1 MYNLNGIRERTETFV
16 GIGGRFIE
24 ELSSRPYRDVTF
36 LTVKGD
42 QVEALIEDESTK
54 ITGTV
59 QEFITLLQLQGF
71 NPNIGSLSLTAKTY
85 VDLNTIVPFLKSA
98 NSIYLLDVETD
109 VKMLPYEF
117 EQSISTVQRL
127 VLNEAYHLETIPNF
141 LNFTKLEFLNV
152 EQSLNNENLN
162 YLNAERLVAYLKKE
176 DRGIQSFKVISD
188 EPGFLQLVER
198 FVRQSR
204 TLRRTVQQ
212 IERDEGL
219 VKIEFIQSLED
230 DAPDFQTGDGLAWEV
245 HNKFRK
251 TYTAFRRNYVPRMK
265 AFVGDWDV
273 AWGDARMQDERE
285 KAGRFDREAH
295 RSRFNVLYAYLKHMI
310 DVVHPTTWVGW
321 LFSSQDDGKAEKHR
335 QLDRIFQSL
344 DDAEASISGQV
355 YAYAVLAMKF
365 VLKLNNPVL
374 TEEYVSRFL
383 DECVNAYSGGNNGMS
398 CVRGIRE
405 RLILV
410 FDSAFVFVCCQEALC
425 ETTNIEG
432 MCPVS
437 TDLLVGAVEPVEPW
451 NTYVRQWSMNESLPF
466 AGRRENFLESMTSR
480 YTEGINDED
489 AIEAVREAVKRRLEA
504 MERNGTVNFEC
515 LETIDVFTDPIDC
528 EKPQP
533 PQCCCMVGNR
543 RCRRKPASGSKF
555 CTQHKK
561 AIDKN
566 GGKCSKNN
574 GPAPWC

>member
-16 GIGGRFIE
+16 GIGERFIE
-24 ELSSRPYRDVTF
+24 ELSSREYRDVTF
-36 LTVKGD
+36 LTVKGE

-59 QEFITLLQLQGF
+59 QEFITLLQGF

-85 VDLNTIVPFLKSA
+85 VDLNKIVPFLMSA

-127 VLNEAYHLETIPNF
+127 TLNEAYHLETIPNF

-152 EQSLNNENLN
+152 EQSLKNENLN

-219 VKIEFIQSLED
+219 VNIEFIQSLED
-230 DAPDFQTGDGLAWEV
+230 DAPDFQSGDGLAWEV

-251 TYTAFRRNYVPRMK
+251 TYTAFRRNYVPWMK
-265 AFVGDWDV
+265 AFVGDWD
-273 AWGDARMQDERE
+273 ADWFNHARGE

-310 DVVHPTTWVGW
+310 DVVHQTTWVGW
-321 LFSSQDDGKAEKHR
+321 LFNSQDDGKAEKER

-344 DDAEASISGQV
+344 DDAEASIGSQV
-355 YAYAVLAMKF
+355 YVYAVLAMKF

-383 DECVNAYSGGNNGMS
+383 DECVNAYSGNNGMS

-432 MCPVS
+432 MCPVN
-437 TDLLVGAVEPVEPW
+437 TDLLVGAVEPNEPW
-451 NTYVRQWSMNESLPF
+451 NTYVRQWTLKNESLPF
-466 AGRRENFLESMTSR
+466 AARRENFFGSMTSR
-480 YTEGINDED
+480 YKGINDED
-489 AIEAVREAVKRRLEA
+489 AIEAVRDAVKRRLEA

-515 LETIDVFTDPIDC
+515 LETIDVFTDPVDC
-528 EKPQP
+528 EKPQTAQQP
-533 PQCCCMVGNR
+533 SQCCCMVGNR
-543 RCRRKPASGSKF
+543 RCRRKPASGSKILYAA
-555 CTQHKK
+555 QEG
-561 AIDKN
+561 DR
-566 GGKCSKNN
+566 
-574 GPAPWC
+574 